1 MCKRSITLAHHQ
13 AIDWYR
19 ATATPPPWQ
28 ELTDVTAYLE
38 QVHHHST
45 LGRYAAAFGVLGQIQ
60 PFLDLRGYS
69 RILANLYEPL
79 VAHWQPANP
88 QEQFDY
94 AWAWMSLGIADQS
107 LGKFRDAVSAYQ
119 RALEQVKAIGEAS
132 GTSEALRA
140 SEGAALG
147 NLGLAYLYQGQYGE
161 ATEYL
166 QQQLTIAQEI
176 GDRNGAAKA
185 LFNLGLVLE
194 QLEQRQDALEAM
206 AQARSLFQA
215 MGLETDVA
223 HCDQAIQRLSE
234 Q

>member
-1 MCKRSITLAHHQ
+1 M
-13 AIDWYR
+13 
-19 ATATPPPWQ
+19 
-28 ELTDVTAYLE
+28 
-38 QVHHHST
+38 
-45 LGRYAAAFGVLGQIQ
+45 
-60 PFLDLRGYS
+60 
-69 RILANLYEPL
+69 
-79 VAHWQPANP
+79 
-88 QEQFDY
+88 
-94 AWAWMSLGIADQS
+94 
-107 LGKFRDAVSAYQ
+107 
-119 RALEQVKAIGEAS
+119 
-132 GTSEALRA
+132 
-140 SEGAALG
+140 
-147 NLGLAYLYQGQYGE
+147 AYLYQGQYGE